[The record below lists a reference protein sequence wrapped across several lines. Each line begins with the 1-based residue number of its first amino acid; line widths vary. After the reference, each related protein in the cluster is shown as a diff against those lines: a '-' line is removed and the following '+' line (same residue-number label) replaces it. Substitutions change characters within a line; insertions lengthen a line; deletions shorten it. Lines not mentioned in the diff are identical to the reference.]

1 MGLKGFVCLMTKPL
15 LRMNDVVNTIN
26 TGMDF
31 PYMVE
36 PSVRQLRAG
45 ASGNIGRQNDQPR
58 NANLHEYWA

>member
-15 LRMNDVVNTIN
+15 LKMIDVVNTIN

-31 PYMVE
+31 PYTVE

-45 ASGNIGRQNDQPR
+45 ALGNIGRQNDQP
-58 NANLHEYWA
+58 